1 MLRFKIVNFV
11 GFIVA
16 ISSIIFGLL
25 FRSMQIKSN
34 LTLYIFLIF
43 YFLITFFIITF
54 LLKKHIYGR
63 IRTLYK
69 LIYSSGMI
77 TEMNDHTSFDEV
89 EEKIKEWG
97 REKQPIIQQLKAQE
111 KYRKEFIGDVAH
123 ELKTPIF
130 NIQGYIL
137 TLADG
142 GLYDEKINKK
152 YLRKAQK
159 NIDRMILM
167 VEDLDLI
174 SKLESGELKPLKK
187 AFNISEMI
195 KEAMEEVEM
204 SAIDKDIRIR
214 FEEPKETLW
223 AYAERSQILQVT
235 INLIINSI
243 KYGKEGGKTI
253 IRIENNPMK
262 NKYCISIEDNGIGID
277 TEDLPRIF
285 ERFYRVDKSR
295 SRKQGGSGLGLS
307 IVKHTLEVHEEKISV
322 ESQLGKGTIFKFTL
336 QKANVNKK

>member
-16 ISSIIFGLL
+16 ISSVIFGFL
-25 FRSMQIKSN
+25 FHNIHIEN
-34 LTLYIFLIF
+34 DITLYICLIF
-43 YFLITFFIITF
+43 LFFANFFVITF

-77 TEMNDHTSFDEV
+77 TDMDNQANFDEV
-89 EEKIKEWG
+89 EEQIKEWS

-174 SKLESGELKPLKK
+174 SKLETGELKPLKK
-187 AFNISEMI
+187 AFNLAEMI
-195 KEAMEEVEM
+195 VEAMEEVEM
-204 SAIDKDIRIR
+204 SAIDKDIRVK
-214 FEEPKETLW
+214 FNPPKEVLW
-223 AYAERSQILQVT
+223 AYAERSHILQVA
-235 INLIINSI
+235 INLIMNSI
-243 KYGKEGGKTI
+243 KYGKKGGKTI
-253 IRIENNPMK
+253 IKIENNPIK
-262 NKYCISIEDNGIGID
+262 SKYYISVEDNGIGID
-277 TEDLPRIF
+277 KEDLPRIF

-307 IVKHTLEVHEEKISV
+307 IVKHTLEVHEENIEVTS
-322 ESQLGKGTIFKFTL
+322 EPGKGTAFKFTI

>member
-11 GFIVA
+11 GLIVA
-16 ISSIIFGLL
+16 ISSVIFGFL
-25 FRSMQIKSN
+25 FHSMHIEN
-34 LTLYIFLIF
+34 DIILYISLIF
-43 YFLITFFIITF
+43 LFFATFFIITF

-77 TEMNDHTSFDEV
+77 TDMDNQTNFDEV
-89 EEKIKEWG
+89 EEQIKEWS

-174 SKLESGELKPLKK
+174 SKLETGELKPLKK
-187 AFNISEMI
+187 AFNLSEMI
-195 KEAMEEVEM
+195 VEAMEEVEM
-204 SAIDKDIRIR
+204 SAIDKDIRVK
-214 FEEPKETLW
+214 FNPPKEILW
-223 AYAERSQILQVT
+223 AYAERSHILQVA
-235 INLIINSI
+235 INLIMNSI
-243 KYGKEGGKTI
+243 KYGKKGGKTTI
-253 IRIENNPMK
+253 KIENNPIK
-262 NKYCISIEDNGIGID
+262 SKYYISVEDNGIGID
-277 TEDLPRIF
+277 KEDLPRIF

-307 IVKHTLEVHEEKISV
+307 IVKHTLEVHEENIEVVS
-322 ESQLGKGTIFKFTL
+322 ELGKGTTFKFTI